1 MRIVVLASGRGSN
14 LAALLAAQAAGHLP
28 VSICAV
34 MSDKSEA
41 GALAIARDAGVAVRV
56 LDPAEFAD
64 RAGFDHALFAAV
76 AEFAPELIVC
86 AGFMRVL
93 GADVLAPWLG
103 RIINIH
109 PSLLPKYPG
118 LHTHRRALKAGD
130 RQQGASV
137 HFVSAEVDGGPLI
150 AQVAIDVC
158 TGDTPAQLAERLLPR
173 EHALLIAS
181 IALLANGRI
190 RYHEGAVLHE
200 GQVLDSPLQLGDD
213 DAWRAAHSD

>member
-14 LAALLAAQAAGHLP
+14 LAALLAAQAAGQVP

-34 MSDKSEA
+34 ISDKSDA
-41 GALAIARDAGVAVRV
+41 GALAIARDAGIAVRV
-56 LDPAEFAD
+56 LNPAEFSD
-64 RAGFDHALFAAV
+64 RARFDHAVFSAA

-93 GADVLAPWLG
+93 GAAALAPWLG

-150 AQVAIDVC
+150 AQVAIDIH
-158 TGDTPAQLAERLLPR
+158 TGDTAAQLAERLLPR

-181 IALLANGRI
+181 IGLLANGRI
-190 RYHEGAVLHE
+190 RYHKGAVLHE
-200 GQVLDSPLQLGDD
+200 GKLLESPLQLGDD
-213 DAWRAAHSD
+213 NAWRTAHGD